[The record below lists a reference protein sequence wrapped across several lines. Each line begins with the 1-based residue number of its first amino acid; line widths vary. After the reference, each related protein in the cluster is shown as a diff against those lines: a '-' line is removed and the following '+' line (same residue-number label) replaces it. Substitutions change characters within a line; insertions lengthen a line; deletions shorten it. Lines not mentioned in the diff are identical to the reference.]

1 MKQIVMR
8 ALLAGALVFG
18 IGLGLAQA
26 APAGFDQLKSLV
38 GEWQGTSADG
48 KPASVSYRLASGG
61 SALVETFKTGDEPE
75 MVTVYHLDGEAV
87 MLTHYCSLKNQPRM
101 KAASTGGNQIQFDF
115 VDATNLASLAA
126 PHMHRLA
133 LVFEDA
139 DHLTHTW
146 TLRQGENEQEFVF
159 RFKRKK

>member
-1 MKQIVMR
+1 MKHIVTR
-8 ALLAGALVFG
+8 ALLAGALVL
-18 IGLGLAQA
+18 GLGLGFAQA
-26 APAGFDQLKSLV
+26 APAGFDQLQSLV

-75 MVTVYHLDGEAV
+75 MVTVYHFDGEAV

-101 KAASTGGNQIQFDF
+101 KAASTSGRQIQFNF
-115 VDATNLASLAA
+115 VDATNLPSPDA

-146 TLRQGENEQEFVF
+146 TLRQGENEQDFVF
-159 RFKRKK
+159 HFTRKR